1 MQRKEIRKKIYSL
14 MLFTTIF
21 LTAFT
26 ITGCG
31 GSSGGS
37 SASPS
42 PPPPQPPPPPPPAD
56 INVSEP
62 QVLFGGVVLDHFS
75 VRTISIQNTGSS
87 SLDIGQI
94 AQANS
99 LSEPFSILDDKC
111 SGNQLTSSETCT
123 FQIRFLPNIQDP
135 FFDTFDIPS
144 NDPDENPFTV
154 SVGGDG
160 RALNVSINQV
170 DTNSSCPTVRLVISV
185 TDWNDEPLT
194 VLGQTDF
201 SLFENNELIDQ
212 NAITSFSN
220 QVMSPLSVALALDN
234 SGSIEDVTGDV
245 EAAAV
250 AFIDQLDSNDEASI
264 IKFATSVELMQA
276 FTADKDLLRAA
287 IYALYTGATNITV
300 LYDAVWQAIEDTAG
314 QADDRRA
321 IVVITDGED
330 RGSVKELTEVIDHA
344 RERGVPVF
352 TIGLGNVITEILQQL
367 ADETGGQYFFAP
379 TSNDLIDIYLQISQI
394 LSNQYAIEY
403 TSTSSGG
410 ATIIL
415 DLEVDYNNLQGED
428 SRDVP
433 GCL

>member
-1 MQRKEIRKKIYSL
+1 MSCKEIRKKIYFL
-14 MLFTTIF
+14 MRFTTIF

-37 SASPS
+37 SESS
-42 PPPPQPPPPPPPAD
+42 PPPPPPPPSPPAD
-56 INVSEP
+56 INVSEAL
-62 QVLFGGVVLDHFS
+62 VLFGGVVLDHFS
-75 VRTISIQNTGSS
+75 DRTISIQNTGSS
-87 SLDIGQI
+87 NLDIGQI
-94 AQANS
+94 AQANPR
-99 LSEPFSILDDKC
+99 SEPFSILDDIC
-111 SGNQLTSSETCT
+111 SGNQLAPSETCT
-123 FQIRFLPNIQDP
+123 FQIRFLPDTQDS
-135 FFDTFDIPS
+135 FSDTFDIPS

-154 SVGGDG
+154 TAGGDG
-160 RALNVSINQV
+160 RGLNVSINQV
-170 DTNSSCPTVRLVISV
+170 DTNTCKTVRLVISV
-185 TDWNDEPLT
+185 TDRNDDPLT
-194 VLGQTDF
+194 VLDQTHF
-201 SLFENNELIDQ
+201 SLFENKNLIDQ

-234 SGSIEDVTGDV
+234 SGSIEDVLGDV
-245 EAAAV
+245 NAAAV
-250 AFIDQLDSNDEASI
+250 AFIDQLASNDEASI
-264 IKFATSVELMQA
+264 IKFATIVELMRA
-276 FTADKDLLRAA
+276 FTTDKGLLRDA
-287 IYALYTGATNITV
+287 IYEEYCCATNITL

-314 QADDRRA
+314 QADRRA

-344 RERGVPVF
+344 RERRVPVF

-379 TSNDLIDIYLQISQI
+379 TSKDLTDIYLQISQL

-410 ATIIL
+410 TTIIL
-415 DLEVDYNNLQGED
+415 DVEVDYKNLQGED